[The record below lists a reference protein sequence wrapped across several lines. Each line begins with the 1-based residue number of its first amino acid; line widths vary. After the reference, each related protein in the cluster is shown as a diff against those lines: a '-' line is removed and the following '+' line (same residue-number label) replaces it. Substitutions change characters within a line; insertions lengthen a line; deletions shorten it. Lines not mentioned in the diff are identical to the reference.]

1 MQTQVIGPEIIT
13 RITREQLMTDNPV
26 IWSPGKDRLENSAM
40 FRFMTEQGFESYKD
54 LYQWSINNLADYWE
68 AQCRFSEV
76 KFSKPASSTFEQPGD
91 MTTAKWFSGAELSF
105 PEHLLRYSGSRAAI
119 IFRGENGD
127 RREISF
133 DELRVQVAAAAA
145 GLRSAGVVKGDRVAA
160 FLPNCPEAIIA
171 MLGATSIGAIWSSCS
186 PDFGINGVVD
196 RFGQITPK
204 VLICAD
210 GYFYNGK
217 RFDSLQA
224 VRGVLEKISSIEK
237 TVVVPFTGDAV
248 ELNDVANAVMW
259 QDFVEEGAELDCV
272 PMEFDHPLYIMYS
285 SGTTGV
291 PKCIVH
297 GVGGTLLQHLKE
309 YMLHCDIGPED
320 RLFFFT
326 TCGWMMWNWLVSGL
340 ASGATIVLFDGSPF
354 YDDGRVLWKMA
365 EEERLTVFGSG
376 AKYISSLEK
385 AGVRP
390 ADEFD
395 LSSLKSVLTTGSPL
409 APESF
414 DFIYDAIA
422 PDIQLASISG
432 GTDIIS
438 CFAGGNPLFPV
449 RRGELQCLALGMAV
463 EIYTDAGESVVGQNG
478 ELVCTK
484 AFPSM
489 PVCFWQDEGDK
500 KYHAAYFEK
509 FPGIWAHGDYAEIT
523 AHGGMVIHGRSDA
536 VLNPGG
542 VRIGT
547 AEIYRQVEKLDEVLE
562 SIAIGQN
569 WEDDVRVV
577 LFVVLREGVTLDDA
591 LKAKI
596 RKMIRDNTTPRHVP
610 AKIISVAEIPRTIS
624 GKIVEL
630 AVRSVVH
637 GEIVKNT
644 DALANPQALDYFRD
658 LPELAAE

>member
-1 MQTQVIGPEIIT
+1 
-13 RITREQLMTDNPV
+13 MTENPV
-26 IWSPGKDRLENSAM
+26 IWSPGKARLEESAM
-40 FRFMTEQGFESYKD
+40 FRFMTEHGFESYED

-68 AQCRFSEV
+68 AQCRFCDVE
-76 KFSKPASSTFEQPGD
+76 FSTPADSTFEQPGD
-91 MTTAKWFSGAELSF
+91 MTTATWFSGAELSF
-105 PEHLLRYSGSRAAI
+105 PAHLLRHSGKRAAI
-119 IFRGENGD
+119 IFRGENGS

-133 DELRVQVAAAAA
+133 DDLREQVAAAAA

-160 FLPNCPEAIIA
+160 FLPNCPEAIVA

-196 RFGQITPK
+196 RFGQIAPK
-204 VLICAD
+204 ILICAD

-224 VRGVLEKISSIEK
+224 VQGVLEKIPGIEK
-237 TVVVPFTGDAV
+237 TVVVPFTGDDV
-248 ELNDVANAVMW
+248 SLNELRNAVMW
-259 QDFVEEGAELDCV
+259 QDFVENGADLDCV
-272 PMEFDHPLYIMYS
+272 AMEFDHPLYIMYS
-285 SGTTGV
+285 SGTTGA

-309 YMLHCDIGPED
+309 GTLHYDIGPDD

-354 YDDGRVLWKMA
+354 YDDGRVLWQMA
-365 EEERLTVFGSG
+365 EEEKLTVFGSG

-390 ADEFD
+390 VDEFD
-395 LSSLKSVLTTGSPL
+395 LGSLKTVLTTGSPL

-414 DFIYDAIA
+414 DYIYDAIA

-463 EIYTDAGESVVGQNG
+463 EIFTDEGESVVGQNG

-489 PVCFWQDEGDK
+489 PVCFWQDEGDR

-523 AHGGMVIHGRSDA
+523 ANGGMVIHGRSDA

-577 LFVVLREGVTLDDA
+577 LFVVMRPGIMLDEG

-637 GEIVKNT
+637 GEPVKNT

-658 LPELAAE
+658 LPELTTA